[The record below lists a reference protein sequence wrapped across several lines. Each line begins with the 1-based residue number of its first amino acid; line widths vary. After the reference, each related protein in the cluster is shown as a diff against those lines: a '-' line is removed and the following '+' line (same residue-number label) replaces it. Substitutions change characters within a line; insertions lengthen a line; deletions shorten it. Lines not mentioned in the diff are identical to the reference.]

1 MCILIVKDSNKV
13 ISNDILVASAHIN
26 QHGLGVLW
34 LDNWRV
40 TYHESNDYV
49 VLDTDRPFIAHF
61 RYATI
66 GKISRENCHPFNIND
81 DEILFQNGTV
91 HNLGNKDKTDTQ
103 HMAELLKDIPKDRW
117 CEVLEMTE
125 CRFVTANLKERTY
138 ELYNEYDWIEHDG
151 INYSKENVLNQTLVA
166 VYGTLKKGYSNYHHH
181 LSTAKYVGP
190 GETLD
195 KYPLIIDGLPYLL
208 NKQGVGNYVEVDLFL
223 VDNDTFKM
231 LDQLESHPTWYYR
244 ERINID
250 TKDGTVMS
258 AFVYFNDTV
267 DDTGVHHKTYTQEVS
282 GYSSHDEVVYGKKS
296 LLGKMPGD
304 EWQRFANLRLLYAYM
319 YTHPG
324 TKLIFQG
331 GEFGQSEEWNFSQSL
346 DWHLLEFKPHKGLQT
361 FVKDLNSFYKTTPA
375 LYEKGFS
382 GDGFEWINY
391 GDHEN
396 SVISYIRKG
405 HEEKDDVV
413 VLCNF
418 NPVIRKNY
426 EIGLPRKGKLKQ
438 ILNSDFKKYFG
449 SGISNSK
456 EISIKKKT
464 RDGRP
469 YSAAINLPP
478 LSLVAFK
485 VI

>member
-151 INYSKENVLNQTLVA
+151 ISYSKENVLNQTLVA

-282 GYSSHDEVVYGKKS
+282 GHSYYDDEVVFHDSCSCIEPIVTRDTY
-296 LLGKMPGD
+296 LD
-304 EWQRFANLRLLYAYM
+304 ELYCDACYLTVH
-319 YTHPG
+319 THQDEINP
-324 TKLIFQG
+324 
-331 GEFGQSEEWNFSQSL
+331 NDL
-346 DWHLLEFKPHKGLQT
+346 DVT
-361 FVKDLNSFYKTTPA
+361 
-375 LYEKGFS
+375 YE
-382 GDGFEWINY
+382 
-391 GDHEN
+391 
-396 SVISYIRKG
+396 
-405 HEEKDDVV
+405 
-413 VLCNF
+413 
-418 NPVIRKNY
+418 
-426 EIGLPRKGKLKQ
+426 
-438 ILNSDFKKYFG
+438 
-449 SGISNSK
+449 
-456 EISIKKKT
+456 SIK
-464 RDGRP
+464 
-469 YSAAINLPP
+469 I
-478 LSLVAFK
+478 
-485 VI
+485 